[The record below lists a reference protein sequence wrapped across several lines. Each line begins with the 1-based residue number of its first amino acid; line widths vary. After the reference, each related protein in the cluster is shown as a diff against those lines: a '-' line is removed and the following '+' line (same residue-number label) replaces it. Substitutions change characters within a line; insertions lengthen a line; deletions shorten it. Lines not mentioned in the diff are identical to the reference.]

1 MSDNKLIILAEF
13 CKAKATAVRVRVLY
27 MCSCRNNCMHVFVQY
42 ERQLAEYQEKTN
54 RLERRLTQ
62 TEQKAATA
70 TQQV

>member
-1 MSDNKLIILAEF
+1 
-13 CKAKATAVRVRVLY
+13 
-27 MCSCRNNCMHVFVQY
+27 MHVFVQY

-70 TQQV
+70 TQQVWAIITV